1 MQKLAMNLETLEKLE
16 GTNNKVSYVASML
29 NHSESADLPLLA
41 KLLTLDLKKN
51 NVGLAK
57 AKSWICRFFGIFEEE
72 FEMLYESTGDFGETV
87 RIMEPMDEYETISI
101 KELILFLEKDFS
113 KEADFTEFK
122 TFFEGLSDIGRKWF
136 SKFWIRTPNIG
147 IQTKG
152 VHKAIAER
160 WDIPLATVELDC
172 AFNDISFVVECY
184 IGNKIV
190 PTSLQHGKFIKP
202 MLAKVKPINKWP
214 SEVMYDVK
222 YDGNRY
228 QIHREGDSVIIFNR
242 RGKVVTHQF
251 PDVVESIKSYEA
263 DNFILDGEIYPIRS
277 DGSPDEHKK
286 MGTRVHSKTW
296 EKASA
301 VDVKW
306 VVFDCLKWEGM
317 SMLDFTLRERHQ
329 RISFSNI
336 GDIATHQ
343 IGGDPMAFYNRAI
356 SEGFEGIMVK
366 DLDSFYRPGKR
377 DWIKYKPSRVDL
389 DVVIIGAKQGENSN
403 SNLLTSFE
411 IAVKDDSSD
420 SGLTSIGRVGNGFT
434 DEELYSLTNR
444 CKRIVHSWNSKDGYK
459 LHPQII
465 IAVDADAVSR
475 NKQGEY
481 GLRFPRKTRFRED
494 KVLSEINTI
503 TDVIN
508 LH

>member
-1 MQKLAMNLETLEKLE
+1 MQRLAMNLETLEKLQ
-16 GTNNKVSYVASML
+16 GTNSKVAYIASMFD
-29 NHSESADLPLLA
+29 HCESKDLPSLV
-41 KLLTLDLKKN
+41 KLLTLNLTKN

-57 AKSWICRFFGIFEEE
+57 AKSWMCRFFGIFEEE
-72 FEMLYESTGDFGETV
+72 FDMLYESTGDFGETV
-87 RIMEPMDEYETISI
+87 RIMEPMDDYEPVSL

-122 TFFEGLSDIGRKWF
+122 TFFESLSDIGRKWF

-147 IQTKG
+147 VQTKG
-152 VHKAIAER
+152 VHKAIAKKF
-160 WDIPLATVELDC
+160 DIPLATVELDC
-172 AFNDISFVVECY
+172 SFNDISFVVECY
-184 IGNKIV
+184 FGDKIV
-190 PTSLQHGKFIKP
+190 PTNLQHGKFIKP
-202 MLAKVKPINKWP
+202 MLAKVKPISKWP
-214 SEVMYDVK
+214 EEVVYDIK

-228 QIHREGDSVIIFNR
+228 QIHKEEDSVIIFNR

-251 PDVVESIKSYEA
+251 LDVVEQIKSYEA
-263 DNFILDGEIYPIRS
+263 DNFVLDGEIYPVRS

-296 EKASA
+296 EKAST

-306 VVFDCLKWEGM
+306 VVFDCLKWEGT
-317 SMLDFTLRERHQ
+317 SMLNAPLRLRYESIMDSVH
-329 RISFSNI
+329 
-336 GDIATHQ
+336 GDMALHQ

-366 DLDSFYRPGKR
+366 DLQSFYTPSKR

-389 DVVIIGAKQGENSN
+389 DVVIVGAKQGENSN

-420 SGLTSIGRVGNGFT
+420 KGFVSIGRVGNGFT
-434 DEELYSLTNR
+434 DDELYSLTNR

-465 IAVDADAVSR
+465 ISVDADAVSR